1 MREHRGNAPVP
12 VDHGPDLVDGDGPV
26 DGGIDEGPPVDELP
40 ELVQRV
46 PHAAE
51 VGPPDDLANGHRR
64 IDGIRYGSDPG
75 QRAIC

>member
-46 PHAAE
+46 PT
-51 VGPPDDLANGHRR
+51 P
-64 IDGIRYGSDPG
+64 
-75 QRAIC
+75 QR